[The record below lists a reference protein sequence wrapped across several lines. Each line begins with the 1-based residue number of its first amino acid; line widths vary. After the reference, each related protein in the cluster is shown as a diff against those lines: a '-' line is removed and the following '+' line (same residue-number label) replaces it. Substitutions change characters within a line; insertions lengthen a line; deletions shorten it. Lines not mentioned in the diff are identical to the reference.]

1 MLGFFYYIIILI
13 IKLFQMSENK
23 RGGKR
28 EGAGRKS
35 KSEEMQLVEMLNKH
49 IDKDEAIIKL
59 KGMIDEGDFKAIQL
73 YMNYMY
79 GKPKETKDISIT
91 SEQPLFDL

>member
-1 MLGFFYYIIILI
+1 MDGR
-13 IKLFQMSENK
+13 KNN
-23 RGGKR
+23 GGHKT
-28 EGAGRKS
+28 AGRKS
-35 KSEEMQLVEMLNKH
+35 KAEEMQLIEMLNAH
-49 IDKDEAIIKL
+49 IDKDEAIKKL
-59 KGMIDEGDFKAIQL
+59 KLMIDEGNFKAIQL

>member
-1 MLGFFYYIIILI
+1 MDGR
-13 IKLFQMSENK
+13 KNN
-23 RGGKR
+23 GGHKT
-28 EGAGRKS
+28 AGRKS
-35 KSEEMQLVEMLNKH
+35 KAEEMQLIEMLNKH
-49 IDKDEAIIKL
+49 IDKDEAIKKL
-59 KGMIDEGDFKAIQL
+59 KAMIDDGDFKAIQL

>member
-1 MLGFFYYIIILI
+1 M
-13 IKLFQMSENK
+13 ENN

-35 KSEEMQLVEMLNKH
+35 KSEEMELVEMLNKH
-49 IDKDEAIIKL
+49 IDKDEAILKL
-59 KGMIDEGDFKAIQL
+59 KLMIDTGDFKAIQL

-79 GKPKETKDISIT
+79 GKPKETKDITLT

>member
-1 MLGFFYYIIILI
+1 
-13 IKLFQMSENK
+13 
-23 RGGKR
+23 
-28 EGAGRKS
+28 
-35 KSEEMQLVEMLNKH
+35 MLNKH
-49 IDKDEAIIKL
+49 IDKDEAIQKL
-59 KGMIDEGDFKAIQL
+59 KLMIDEGDFKAIQL

>member
-1 MLGFFYYIIILI
+1 MDGR
-13 IKLFQMSENK
+13 KNN
-23 RGGKR
+23 GGHKT
-28 EGAGRKS
+28 AGRKS
-35 KSEEMQLVEMLNKH
+35 KSEEMELVGMLNKH
-49 IDKDEAIIKL
+49 IDKDEAIKKL
-59 KGMIDEGDFKAIQL
+59 KAMIDEGDFKAIQL

>member
-1 MLGFFYYIIILI
+1 MDNR
-13 IKLFQMSENK
+13 KSN
-23 RGGKR
+23 GGKR
-28 EGAGRKS
+28 ENAGRKS

-49 IDKDEAIIKL
+49 IDKDEAIVKL
-59 KGMIDEGDFKAIQL
+59 KLMIDEGDFKAIQL

-79 GKPKETKDISIT
+79 GKPKETKDISIS

>member
-1 MLGFFYYIIILI
+1 ME
-13 IKLFQMSENK
+13 SK

-35 KSEEMQLVEMLNKH
+35 KSEEMELVAMLNKH
-49 IDKDEAIIKL
+49 IDKDEAIKKL
-59 KGMIDEGDFKAIQL
+59 KVMIDEGDFKAIQL

>member
-1 MLGFFYYIIILI
+1 ME
-13 IKLFQMSENK
+13 SK

-35 KSEEMQLVEMLNKH
+35 KAEEMQLIEMLNTH
-49 IDKDEAIIKL
+49 IDKDEAILKL
-59 KGMIDEGDFKAIQL
+59 KALIDTGDFKAIQL

-79 GKPKETKDISIT
+79 GKPKETKDISIS

>member
-1 MLGFFYYIIILI
+1 MPAPLGP
-13 IKLFQMSENK
+13 IKQSDCPL
-23 RGGKR
+23 
-28 EGAGRKS
+28 
-35 KSEEMQLVEMLNKH
+35 
-49 IDKDEAIIKL
+49 AIVKL
-59 KGMIDEGDFKAIQL
+59 KLMIDEGDFKAIQL

>member
-1 MLGFFYYIIILI
+1 MDGR
-13 IKLFQMSENK
+13 KNN
-23 RGGKR
+23 GGHKT
-28 EGAGRKS
+28 AGRKS
-35 KSEEMQLVEMLNKH
+35 KSEEMELVSMLNKH
-49 IDKDEAIIKL
+49 IDRDEAIVKL
-59 KGMIDEGDFKAIQL
+59 KLMINEGDFKAIQL

>member
-1 MLGFFYYIIILI
+1 MDGR
-13 IKLFQMSENK
+13 KNN
-23 RGGKR
+23 GGHKT
-28 EGAGRKS
+28 AGRKS
-35 KSEEMQLVEMLNKH
+35 KAEEMQLIEMLNAH
-49 IDKDEAIIKL
+49 IDKDEAIKKL
-59 KGMIDEGDFKAIQL
+59 KAMIDEGDFKAIQL